1 MSKEL
6 EQKRHFYFL
15 AGLCFLFSLSLHL
28 YFLFFPKFYNLST
41 KSEPVLPLILELGTE
56 QQKIKSC
63 QSSVKPGGEDKVF
76 TNPSKDYHLARQ
88 INELQKIKTVAKLS
102 LSNDRVK
109 AHLKQIK
116 AMILTYWDHA
126 TPPGLGQALVLIR
139 LNAQGQI
146 VRSEIESIY
155 GSRKFVRFVRLF
167 LDDLTKLKFPRLDG
181 MDDFWLECEFRVEP
195 D

>member
-41 KSEPVLPLILELGTE
+41 KSEPVPPLILELDVV
-56 QQKIKSC
+56 QQKIKTR
-63 QSSVKPGGEDKVF
+63 QSTVKPDGEGEVSKK
-76 TNPSKDYHLARQ
+76 TSKDYQPARQ
-88 INELQKIKTVAKLS
+88 TNKLQKTKAIAKLS
-102 LSNDRVK
+102 LSNARVR

-116 AMILTYWDHA
+116 AMILAYWDHA
-126 TPPGLGQALVLIR
+126 TPPGLGHALVLIR

-146 VRSEIESIY
+146 MYSEIESIY

-167 LDDLTKLKFPRLDG
+167 LEDLTKLKFPRLDG